1 MGKDMDSSLV
11 VRAQQ
16 GDRGAFTDLVDDI
29 GGRLH
34 AIAFSVLRDR
44 ELAGDA
50 TQQTLLTAWQQ
61 LPSLRDPDRF
71 EAWTCR
77 ILVRNCRRESRK
89 AKRWLAAIAE
99 KPEGE
104 AVSADETASVVARD
118 RIERAF
124 RGLNLDQRLVVVLHY
139 YLDLPPAVI
148 ADRLGVPVGTVHS
161 RLHRSL
167 HLMHAAIDA
176 DERTA
181 TAATTTRPRVQQEA
195 TR

>member
-1 MGKDMDSSLV
+1 MDSSLV

-16 GDRGAFTDLVDDI
+16 GDREAFTGIVDDI

-34 AIAFSVLRDR
+34 AIAYTVLRDR
-44 ELAGDA
+44 ELARDA
-50 TQQTLLTAWQQ
+50 IQQTLLTAWQD
-61 LPSLRDPDRF
+61 LPRLRDPDRF

-77 ILVRNCRRESRK
+77 ILVRNCHAENRRSS
-89 AKRWLAAIAE
+89 RWLPNASERPATEPVVTDGTAAVI
-99 KPEGE
+99 
-104 AVSADETASVVARD
+104 ARD

-124 RGLNLDQRLVVVLHY
+124 RQLNLDQRLVVVLCY

-148 ADRLGVPVGTVHS
+148 ADRLDIPVGTVHS
-161 RLHRSL
+161 RLHRAL

-176 DERTA
+176 DERAASSA
-181 TAATTTRPRVQQEA
+181 TSPHSPVRQEA

>member
-1 MGKDMDSSLV
+1 MDSSLV

-16 GDRGAFTDLVDDI
+16 GDRGAFTDLVDAI

-34 AIAFSVLRDR
+34 AIAYSVLRDR
-44 ELAGDA
+44 ELARDA
-50 TQQTLLTAWQQ
+50 TQQTLLSAWQE

-77 ILVRNCRRESRK
+77 ILVNNCRREGRK
-89 AKRWLAAIAE
+89 ASRWLPPMAPQPDREPAI
-99 KPEGE
+99 P
-104 AVSADETASVVARD
+104 DETATVVARD

-124 RGLNLDQRLVVVLHY
+124 RGLNLDQRLVVVLNY

-148 ADRLGVPVGTVHS
+148 ADHLDIPVGTVHS
-161 RLHRSL
+161 RIHRAL

-176 DERTA
+176 DEREASTTA
-181 TAATTTRPRVQQEA
+181 GVHSPVRQEA

>member
-1 MGKDMDSSLV
+1 MDSSLV
-11 VRAQQ
+11 VRAQR
-16 GDRGAFTDLVDDI
+16 GDREAFTDLVDAI

-44 ELAGDA
+44 ELARDA
-50 TQQTLLTAWQQ
+50 TQQTLLTAWQD
-61 LPSLRDPDRF
+61 LARLRDPDRF

-77 ILVRNCRRESRK
+77 ILVRNCQREGRK
-89 AKRWLAAIAE
+89 ASRWMPAM
-99 KPEGE
+99 PERLE
-104 AVSADETASVVARD
+104 SEPALPDETAGVISRD

-124 RGLNLDQRLVVVLHY
+124 RSLNLDQRLVVVLNY

-148 ADRLGVPVGTVHS
+148 AEHLGIPVGTVHS
-161 RLHRSL
+161 RLHRAL

-176 DERTA
+176 DERAMSPTPA
-181 TAATTTRPRVQQEA
+181 SPKPVRQEA

>member
-1 MGKDMDSSLV
+1 MDSSLV

-16 GDRGAFTDLVDDI
+16 GDRGAFADLVDAI

-44 ELAGDA
+44 ELARDA
-50 TQQTLLTAWQQ
+50 TQQTLLAAWQE
-61 LPSLRDPDRF
+61 LPRLRDPDRF

-77 ILVRNCRRESRK
+77 ILVNQCHREGRK
-89 AKRWLAAIAE
+89 ANRWLPAMTERLTAE
-99 KPEGE
+99 P
-104 AVSADETASVVARD
+104 ALPDETATVIARD

-124 RGLNLDQRLVVVLHY
+124 RGLNLDQRMVIALYY

-148 ADRLGVPVGTVHS
+148 ADHLDIPVGTVHS
-161 RLHRSL
+161 RIHRAL

-176 DERTA
+176 DERETSGAAIETTPA
-181 TAATTTRPRVQQEA
+181 TPVRQEA

>member
-1 MGKDMDSSLV
+1 MDSSLV
-11 VRAQQ
+11 IRAQQ
-16 GDRGAFTDLVDDI
+16 GDRGAFADLVDAI

-44 ELAGDA
+44 ELARDA
-50 TQQTLLTAWQQ
+50 TQQTLLTAWQE
-61 LPSLRDPDRF
+61 LPRLRDAERF

-77 ILVRNCRRESRK
+77 LLVNHCHREGRK
-89 AKRWLAAIAE
+89 ASRWLPSMSE
-99 KPEGE
+99 KPTAEP
-104 AVSADETASVVARD
+104 AFPDETATVIARD

-124 RGLNLDQRLVVVLHY
+124 RGLNLDQRLVVALYY

-148 ADRLGVPVGTVHS
+148 ADHLGVPVGTVHS
-161 RLHRSL
+161 RIHRAL

-176 DERTA
+176 DERETA
-181 TAATTTRPRVQQEA
+181 RAVAETAPAPPVRQEA

>member
-1 MGKDMDSSLV
+1 MGRDVDSSLV

-16 GDRGAFTDLVDDI
+16 GDRGAFSDLVDDI

-50 TQQTLLTAWQQ
+50 TQQTLLMAWQE
-61 LPSLRDPDRF
+61 LPRLRDPDRF
-71 EAWTCR
+71 EAWACR

-89 AKRWLAAIAE
+89 AKRWFAAMAAE
-99 KPEGE
+99 PEHT
-104 AVSADETASVVARD
+104 ASTADETAVVIARD
-118 RIERAF
+118 RVERAF
-124 RGLNLDQRLVVVLHY
+124 RGLNLDQRLVVVLNY

-161 RLHRSL
+161 RLHRAL

-176 DERTA
+176 DERAETPA
-181 TAATTTRPRVQQEA
+181 PTTRATVRQEA

>member
-1 MGKDMDSSLV
+1 MDSSLV

-16 GDRGAFTDLVDDI
+16 GDRGAFADLVDAI

-44 ELAGDA
+44 ELARDA
-50 TQQTLLTAWQQ
+50 IQQTLLTAWQE
-61 LPSLRDPDRF
+61 LPRLRDPDRF

-77 ILVRNCRRESRK
+77 ILVNHCHREGRK
-89 AKRWLAAIAE
+89 ASRWLPMMSE
-99 KPEGE
+99 KPAAEP
-104 AVSADETASVVARD
+104 AVPDETSRVIARD

-124 RGLNLDQRLVVVLHY
+124 RGLNLDQRLTVALYY

-148 ADRLGVPVGTVHS
+148 ADHLGIPVGTVHS
-161 RLHRSL
+161 RIHRAL

-176 DERTA
+176 DERA
-181 TAATTTRPRVQQEA
+181 TVAATTSSPPVRQEA

>member
-1 MGKDMDSSLV
+1 MDSRLV

-16 GDRGAFTDLVDDI
+16 GDRGAFTDIVDAI

-44 ELAGDA
+44 ALAQDA
-50 TQQTLLTAWQQ
+50 TQQTLLTAWRDLQQ
-61 LPSLRDPDRF
+61 LRDPDRF

-77 ILVRNCRRESRK
+77 ILVRNCHAEARR
-89 AKRWLAAIAE
+89 ATRWLPAT
-99 KPEGE
+99 PERPGPE
-104 AVSADETASVVARD
+104 PAVPDQTAGVIARD

-124 RGLNLDQRLVVVLHY
+124 RQLNLDQRLVVVLAY
-139 YLDLPPAVI
+139 YLDLPTAVI
-148 ADRLGVPVGTVHS
+148 AEDLGVPVGTVHS
-161 RLHRSL
+161 RLHRAL

-176 DERTA
+176 DER
-181 TAATTTRPRVQQEA
+181 ATTPDAAWARGVRQEA

>member
-1 MGKDMDSSLV
+1 MDGSLV

-16 GDRGAFTDLVDDI
+16 GDRGAFTDLVDAI

-44 ELAGDA
+44 ELARDA
-50 TQQTLLTAWQQ
+50 TQQTLLTAWQE
-61 LPSLRDPDRF
+61 LPRLRDPDRF

-77 ILVRNCRRESRK
+77 ILVRACRREGRR
-89 AKRWLAAIAE
+89 ATRWLPLMATERATEPSVSDGTAAVI
-99 KPEGE
+99 
-104 AVSADETASVVARD
+104 THD

-124 RGLNLDQRLVVVLHY
+124 RQLNLDQRLVVVLSY

-148 ADRLGVPVGTVHS
+148 ADHLDVPVGTVHS
-161 RLHRSL
+161 RLHRAL
-167 HLMHAAIDA
+167 RLMHASIDA
-176 DERTA
+176 DEREAPPTA
-181 TAATTTRPRVQQEA
+181 TSRQPVGQEA